1 MRAIVQH
8 RYGGPEELALAEV
21 ETPAP
26 AAGEVLIRV
35 AAVAISMGDVLLMR
49 GEPRAVRLAFGLRR
63 PKRPIIGRDVAGEV
77 VAVGDAVTRFAIGD
91 AVFAESDQGGF
102 AEFVAVPERFVAVR
116 PTSVDA
122 VHAAAVVVSGTTA
135 LQGLRLAGVGPGQ
148 HLLVNGASG
157 GVGGIAVQ
165 LAKGR
170 GAEVTGVCRGAKAE
184 HVRGIGAD
192 HVIDYTAEDFTA
204 NAGRYDV
211 VFDLVADHPLGRVR
225 RSLTPRGMLVLSSG
239 RGGTVFGP
247 MRRMAAASAI
257 SPFVSQRLRALAAV
271 RSGDDLTELARRID
285 AGEMRPV
292 VDRVFPLE
300 QAAAA
305 VAMLESGEVR
315 GKVVISV

>member
-8 RYGGPEELALAEV
+8 RYGGPEQLALAEV
-21 ETPAP
+21 EAPAP

-157 GVGGIAVQ
+157 GVGGYAVQ

-184 HVRGIGAD
+184 HVRAIGAD
-192 HVIDYTAEDFTA
+192 HADIRGDDATRLHIDSGCLEIEDGECCGPAECVHAITLWPSTDT
-204 NAGRYDV
+204 
-211 VFDLVADHPLGRVR
+211 
-225 RSLTPRGMLVLSSG
+225 SG
-239 RGGTVFGP
+239 IP
-247 MRRMAAASAI
+247 A
-257 SPFVSQRLRALAAV
+257 QRAPGSLRAAQH
-271 RSGDDLTELARRID
+271 SRRGP
-285 AGEMRPV
+285 A
-292 VDRVFPLE
+292 
-300 QAAAA
+300 
-305 VAMLESGEVR
+305 
-315 GKVVISV
+315 